1 MYKEVKASN
10 TREIQRT
17 IRDHHEQVY
26 TNKMDNLV
34 EIDKSLERC
43 NLLRPNQEEIE
54 NINWLIKVTE
64 IESLI

>member
-43 NLLRPNQEEIE
+43 NLLRLNQEEIE
-54 NINWLIKVTE
+54 NIN
-64 IESLI
+64 

>member
-54 NINWLIKVTE
+54 NIN
-64 IESLI
+64 